1 MFNCNESV
9 LVDSVHNDVLYR
21 IIKHYNHVRIPG
33 DNPID
38 IKGYVKD
45 EPDNEWEI
53 LDRDGVNV
61 YSNQTYV
68 EEAREMPE
76 VRADHPNDVFLFDS
90 SKYDNPATNPYGVLA
105 MSGNSINKRYLTRN
119 WEYRI
124 SIEKDNNGKAR
135 QYSWKEI
142 LGPFHKGKTPPS
154 NALVFVD
161 RYLFSYSN
169 RGKVDYKNGIRNV
182 LAILNELLPDSFSG
196 EYQILLVFD
205 PKQISD
211 GATVD
216 DVTKGL
222 QSIKKMIRPG
232 KYLPTIELLPIR
244 FDYDKEIY
252 SETHDRRI
260 ISNYFSIDASHGFSA
275 ILPSASRRDDITY
288 TGFGEGT
295 YGQKIVFN
303 SHYHGIDK
311 DEEDLNLDALPV
323 TFCDETLRYLN
334 RYYKRKIG
342 SSGAVEYICNG
353 NRHCDISQL
362 RNRLITSI

>member
-9 LVDSVHNDVLYR
+9 LVDSVHDEVLYR

-33 DNPID
+33 ENPID
-38 IKGYVKD
+38 LSGYVKD

-61 YSNQTYV
+61 YSNQRYV

-90 SKYDNPATNPYGVLA
+90 SKYDNPTTNPFGVLA
-105 MSGNSINKRYLTRN
+105 MAGKSIDTEYLTMN
-119 WEYRI
+119 WDWRL
-124 SIEKDNNGKAR
+124 SIEKDDKGKAR
-135 QYSWKEI
+135 VYSWKEI
-142 LGPFHKGKTPPS
+142 LKPFHMGPTPPS

-161 RYLFSYSN
+161 RYMFSHQS
-169 RGKVDYKNGIRNV
+169 RGDVDFKNGIRNV
-182 LAILNELLPDSFSG
+182 FAILNELLPDSFKG

-205 PKQISD
+205 PTKISF
-211 GATVD
+211 GATVE

-232 KYLPTIELLPIR
+232 KFIPTIELLPIS

-260 ISNYFSIDASHGFSA
+260 ISNYFSIEASHGFSA
-275 ILPSASRRDDITY
+275 ILPSGPRRDDITY
-288 TGFGEGT
+288 TGYGEAS
-295 YGQKIVFN
+295 YGQKISFN
-303 SHYHGIDK
+303 GNYYGIDRNMRF
-311 DEEDLNLDALPV
+311 LNLDSLPV
-323 TFCDETLRYLN
+323 SFCDETLRYLN
-334 RYYKRKIG
+334 KYYKRIIE

-353 NRHCDISQL
+353 NRHCDISRL